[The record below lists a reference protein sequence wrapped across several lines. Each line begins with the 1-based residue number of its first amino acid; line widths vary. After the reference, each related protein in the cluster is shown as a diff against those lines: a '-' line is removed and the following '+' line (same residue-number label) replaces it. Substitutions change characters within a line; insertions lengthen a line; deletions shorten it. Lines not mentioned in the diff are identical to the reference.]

1 MLTYTDLTKGTIFI
15 LDGEPY
21 EVLEYA
27 FLRMQQRKPVVQTKI
42 KNLISGKIVPR
53 NFHQNETFK
62 EAEIEKEEF
71 NFIYSRKGEY
81 WFNKKG
87 DPKQRF
93 LIPAETI
100 GEQAKFLKPNTTVVA
115 QKFQDKIIAVSL
127 PIKMDFKVLEAP
139 PAIRGGTASGGGKT
153 IILENGLKIQAPFF
167 IEEGDMVRVNTQTG
181 EYIERAGRS
190 KLPAR
195 LRLD

>member
-1 MLTYTDLTKGTIFI
+1 MLTYTDLTKGAIFI

-21 EVLEYA
+21 EVLEYG

-42 KNLISGKIVPR
+42 KNLITGKVVMR

-62 EAEIEKEEF
+62 EAEMEKEEF

-93 LIPAETI
+93 FISAKII
-100 GEQAKFLKPNTTVVA
+100 GERAKFLKPNTMITA

-153 IILENGLKIQAPFF
+153 IVLENGLKIQAPFF
-167 IEEGDMVRVNTQTG
+167 IEEGNTVRVNTQTG
-181 EYIERAGRS
+181 EYVERVGAQ
-190 KLPAR
+190 KL
-195 LRLD
+195 